1 MPGNIL
7 NADTQFPNFA
17 GQESPAEQIRTIR
30 NYLYMLLEQLRYTL
44 NNLDAGNFN
53 SEGLKEIQDAI
64 SQPILKQLSD
74 TDGNLAELQITAKGL
89 ASRVSNNEGDI
100 SQLEQ
105 TAQGLSS
112 RVGDAEGNISSLQ
125 QTANGLSSRVTSAEG
140 NISTLQQTANG
151 LSSRVSSAE
160 GDISTLQQTADGI
173 SSRVSSAEG
182 NISTLQQTA
191 NGLSSRVSDAEGNIS
206 ALFQGAGNLTTRV
219 SNAEGNITTVMQ
231 TANSLSSRV
240 SNAEG
245 AVSTISQKVNGV
257 TIQTGD
263 GQTFLAGD
271 RIVMSSNIYNY
282 MAIGANGLEVWING
296 MMKALIGQTYGADNY
311 TMVLGNTN
319 PAVVQK
325 IYDGNNLMWIGNETK
340 TCGIMFNF
348 STGTYQFYGTK
359 VGT

>member
-7 NADTQFPNFA
+7 SADTQFPNFA

-74 TDGNLAELQITAKGL
+74 TDGNLAELQFTAAGL
-89 ASRVSNNEGDI
+89 ASRVSNNEGNI

-112 RVGDAEGNISSLQ
+112 RVGNAEGNISSLQ
-125 QTANGLSSRVTSAEG
+125 QTANGLSSRVSSAEG
-140 NISTLQQTANG
+140 NISSLQQTANG
-151 LSSRVSSAE
+151 LSSRVS
-160 GDISTLQQTADGI
+160 
-173 SSRVSSAEG
+173 
-182 NISTLQQTA
+182 
-191 NGLSSRVSDAEGNIS
+191 
-206 ALFQGAGNLTTRV
+206 
-219 SNAEGNITTVMQ
+219 NAEGSISSLSQ
-231 TANSLSSRV
+231 TASGLETRV
-240 SNAEG
+240 ANAEG
-245 AVSTISQKVNGV
+245 AVSTVSQKVNGV
-257 TIQTGD
+257 TVTTGY

-271 RIVMSSNIYNY
+271 RIVMSSDINNY
-282 MAIGANGLEVWING
+282 MAIGSNGLEVWING
-296 MMKALIGQTYGADNY
+296 MMKAVIGQTYGADNY
-311 TMVLGNTN
+311 SVILGNTN

-325 IYDGNNLMWIGNETK
+325 IYDGSNLMWIGNEAK

>member
-7 NADTQFPNFA
+7 SADTQFPNFA

-53 SEGLKEIQDAI
+53 TEGLKEIQDAI

-74 TDGNLAELQITAKGL
+74 TDGNLAELQVTAAGL
-89 ASRVSNNEGDI
+89 ASRVSSNEGDI

-125 QTANGLSSRVTSAEG
+125 QTANGLSSRVSSAEG
-140 NISTLQQTANG
+140 NISSLQQTANG
-151 LSSRVSSAE
+151 LSSRVS
-160 GDISTLQQTADGI
+160 
-173 SSRVSSAEG
+173 
-182 NISTLQQTA
+182 
-191 NGLSSRVSDAEGNIS
+191 
-206 ALFQGAGNLTTRV
+206 
-219 SNAEGNITTVMQ
+219 NAEGSISSLSQ
-231 TANSLSSRV
+231 TASGLETRV
-240 SNAEG
+240 ANAEG
-245 AVSTISQKVNGV
+245 AVSTVSQKVNGV
-257 TIQTGD
+257 TVTTGY

-271 RIVMSSNIYNY
+271 RIVMSSDINNY

-311 TMVLGNTN
+311 SVILGNTN

-325 IYDGNNLMWIGNETK
+325 IYDGSNLMWVGNEAK

-348 STGTYQFYGTK
+348 SAGTYQFYGTK

>member
-7 NADTQFPNFA
+7 SADTQFPNFA
-17 GQESPAEQIRTIR
+17 GQENPAEQIRTIR

-53 SEGLKEIQDAI
+53 TEGLKEIQDAI

-74 TDGNLAELQITAKGL
+74 TDGNLAELQVTAAGL
-89 ASRVSNNEGDI
+89 ASRVSSNEGDI

-125 QTANGLSSRVTSAEG
+125 QTANGLSSRVSSAEG
-140 NISTLQQTANG
+140 NISSLQQTANG
-151 LSSRVSSAE
+151 LSSRVS
-160 GDISTLQQTADGI
+160 
-173 SSRVSSAEG
+173 
-182 NISTLQQTA
+182 
-191 NGLSSRVSDAEGNIS
+191 
-206 ALFQGAGNLTTRV
+206 
-219 SNAEGNITTVMQ
+219 NAEGSISSLSQ
-231 TANSLSSRV
+231 TASGLETRV
-240 SNAEG
+240 ANAEG
-245 AVSTISQKVNGV
+245 AVSTVSQKVNGV
-257 TIQTGD
+257 TVTTGY

-271 RIVMSSNIYNY
+271 RIVMSSNVNNY

-296 MMKALIGQTYGADNY
+296 MIKALIGQTYGADNY
-311 TMVLGNTN
+311 SVILGNTN

-325 IYDGNNLMWIGNETK
+325 IYDGNNLMWVGNEAK

-348 STGTYQFYGTK
+348 SAGTYQFYGTK

>member
-7 NADTQFPNFA
+7 SADTQFPNFA

-53 SEGLKEIQDAI
+53 TEGLKEIQDAI

-74 TDGNLAELQITAKGL
+74 TDGNLAELQVTASGL
-89 ASRVSNNEGDI
+89 ASRVSSNEGDI

-112 RVGDAEGNISSLQ
+112 RVGNAEGNISSLQ
-125 QTANGLSSRVTSAEG
+125 QTANGL
-140 NISTLQQTANG
+140 
-151 LSSRVSSAE
+151 
-160 GDISTLQQTADGI
+160 

-191 NGLSSRVSDAEGNIS
+191 NGLSSRVS
-206 ALFQGAGNLTTRV
+206 
-219 SNAEGNITTVMQ
+219 NAEGSISSLSQ
-231 TANSLSSRV
+231 TASGLETRV
-240 SNAEG
+240 ANAEG
-245 AVSTISQKVNGV
+245 AVSTVSQKVNGV
-257 TIQTGD
+257 TVTTGY

-271 RIVMSSNIYNY
+271 RIVMSSNVNNY

-296 MMKALIGQTYGADNY
+296 MIKALIGQTYGADNY
-311 TMVLGNTN
+311 SVILGNTN

-325 IYDGNNLMWIGNETK
+325 IYDGNNLMWVGNEAK

-348 STGTYQFYGTK
+348 SAGTYQFYGTK

>member
-7 NADTQFPNFA
+7 SADTQFPNFA

-53 SEGLKEIQDAI
+53 TEGLKEIQDAI

-74 TDGNLAELQITAKGL
+74 TDGNLAELQVTAAGL
-89 ASRVSNNEGDI
+89 ASRVSSNEGDI

-151 LSSRVSSAE
+151 LSSRVS
-160 GDISTLQQTADGI
+160 
-173 SSRVSSAEG
+173 
-182 NISTLQQTA
+182 
-191 NGLSSRVSDAEGNIS
+191 
-206 ALFQGAGNLTTRV
+206 
-219 SNAEGNITTVMQ
+219 NAEGSISSLSQ
-231 TANSLSSRV
+231 TASGLETRV
-240 SNAEG
+240 ANAEG
-245 AVSTISQKVNGV
+245 AVSTVSQKVNGV
-257 TIQTGD
+257 TVTTGY

-271 RIVMSSNIYNY
+271 RIVMSSDINNY

-311 TMVLGNTN
+311 SVILGNTN

-325 IYDGNNLMWIGNETK
+325 IYDGSNLMWVGNEAK

-348 STGTYQFYGTK
+348 STGTYQFDGTK

>member
-7 NADTQFPNFA
+7 SADTQFPNFA

-53 SEGLKEIQDAI
+53 TEGLKEIQDAI

-74 TDGNLAELQITAKGL
+74 TDGNLAELQATAAGL
-89 ASRVSNNEGDI
+89 ASRVSSNEGNI

-112 RVGDAEGNISSLQ
+112 RVGNAEGNISSLQ
-125 QTANGLSSRVTSAEG
+125 QTANGLSSRVSSAEG
-140 NISTLQQTANG
+140 NISSLQQTANG
-151 LSSRVSSAE
+151 LSSRVS
-160 GDISTLQQTADGI
+160 
-173 SSRVSSAEG
+173 
-182 NISTLQQTA
+182 
-191 NGLSSRVSDAEGNIS
+191 
-206 ALFQGAGNLTTRV
+206 
-219 SNAEGNITTVMQ
+219 NAEGSISSLSQ
-231 TANSLSSRV
+231 TASGLETRV
-240 SNAEG
+240 ANAEG
-245 AVSTISQKVNGV
+245 AVSTVSQKVNGV
-257 TIQTGD
+257 TVTTGY

-271 RIVMSSNIYNY
+271 RIVMSSDINNY

-296 MMKALIGQTYGADNY
+296 MMKAVIGQTYGADNY
-311 TMVLGNTN
+311 SVILGNTN

-325 IYDGNNLMWIGNETK
+325 IYDGSNLMWVGNEAK

>member
-7 NADTQFPNFA
+7 SADTQFPNFA

-53 SEGLKEIQDAI
+53 TEGLKEIQDAI

-74 TDGNLAELQITAKGL
+74 TDGNLAELQVTAAGL
-89 ASRVSNNEGDI
+89 ASRVSSNEGNI

-125 QTANGLSSRVTSAEG
+125 QTANGLSSRVSSAEG
-140 NISTLQQTANG
+140 NMSSLQQTANG
-151 LSSRVSSAE
+151 LSSRVS
-160 GDISTLQQTADGI
+160 
-173 SSRVSSAEG
+173 
-182 NISTLQQTA
+182 
-191 NGLSSRVSDAEGNIS
+191 
-206 ALFQGAGNLTTRV
+206 
-219 SNAEGNITTVMQ
+219 NAEGSISSLSQ
-231 TANSLSSRV
+231 TASGLETRV
-240 SNAEG
+240 ASAEG
-245 AVSTISQKVNGV
+245 AVSTVSQKVNGV
-257 TIQTGD
+257 TVTTGD
-263 GQTFLAGD
+263 GQTFLVGD
-271 RIVMSSNIYNY
+271 RIVMSSDINNY

-296 MMKALIGQTYGADNY
+296 MMKAVIGQTYGADNY
-311 TMVLGNTN
+311 SVILGNTN

-325 IYDGNNLMWIGNETK
+325 IYDGSNLMWVGNEAK

>member
-7 NADTQFPNFA
+7 SADTQFPNFA
-17 GQESPAEQIRTIR
+17 GQENPAEQIRTIR

-53 SEGLKEIQDAI
+53 TEGLKEIQDAI

-74 TDGNLAELQITAKGL
+74 TDGNLAELQVTAAGL
-89 ASRVSNNEGDI
+89 ASRVSSNEGDI

-151 LSSRVSSAE
+151 LSSRVS
-160 GDISTLQQTADGI
+160 
-173 SSRVSSAEG
+173 
-182 NISTLQQTA
+182 
-191 NGLSSRVSDAEGNIS
+191 
-206 ALFQGAGNLTTRV
+206 
-219 SNAEGNITTVMQ
+219 NAEGSISSLSQ
-231 TANSLSSRV
+231 TASGLETRV
-240 SNAEG
+240 ASAEG
-245 AVSTISQKVNGV
+245 AVSTVSQKVNGV
-257 TIQTGD
+257 TVTTTG
-263 GQTFLAGD
+263 GQTYLAGD
-271 RIVMSSNIYNY
+271 RIVMRANENNY
-282 MAIGANGLEVWING
+282 MAIGSNGLEVWVNG
-296 MMKALIGQTYGADNY
+296 TQKALIGQAYGADNY
-311 TMVLGNTN
+311 TVVLGNTN

-325 IYDGNNLMWIGNETK
+325 IYDGSNLMWVGNEAK

-348 STGTYQFYGTK
+348 SAGTYQFYGTK

>member
-7 NADTQFPNFA
+7 SADTQFPNFA

-53 SEGLKEIQDAI
+53 TEGLKEIQDAI

-74 TDGNLAELQITAKGL
+74 TDGNLAELQVTAAGL
-89 ASRVSNNEGDI
+89 ASRVSSNEGDI

-125 QTANGLSSRVTSAEG
+125 QTANGLSSRVSSAEG
-140 NISTLQQTANG
+140 NISALQQTANG
-151 LSSRVSSAE
+151 LSSRVS
-160 GDISTLQQTADGI
+160 
-173 SSRVSSAEG
+173 
-182 NISTLQQTA
+182 
-191 NGLSSRVSDAEGNIS
+191 
-206 ALFQGAGNLTTRV
+206 
-219 SNAEGNITTVMQ
+219 NAEGSISSLSQ
-231 TANSLSSRV
+231 TASGLETRV
-240 SNAEG
+240 ANAEG
-245 AVSTISQKVNGV
+245 AVSTVSQKVNGV
-257 TIQTGD
+257 TVTTGY

-271 RIVMSSNIYNY
+271 RIVMSSNVNNY

-311 TMVLGNTN
+311 SVILGNTN

-325 IYDGNNLMWIGNETK
+325 IYDGNNLMWIGNEAK

-348 STGTYQFYGTK
+348 SAGTYQFYGTK

>member
-7 NADTQFPNFA
+7 SADTQFPNFA

-53 SEGLKEIQDAI
+53 TEGLKEIQDAI

-74 TDGNLAELQITAKGL
+74 TDGNLAELQVTAAGL
-89 ASRVSNNEGDI
+89 ASRVSSNEGDI

-125 QTANGLSSRVTSAEG
+125 QTANGLSSRVSSAEG
-140 NISTLQQTANG
+140 NISSLQQTANG
-151 LSSRVSSAE
+151 LSSRVS
-160 GDISTLQQTADGI
+160 
-173 SSRVSSAEG
+173 
-182 NISTLQQTA
+182 
-191 NGLSSRVSDAEGNIS
+191 
-206 ALFQGAGNLTTRV
+206 
-219 SNAEGNITTVMQ
+219 NAEGSISSLSQ
-231 TANSLSSRV
+231 TASGLETRV
-240 SNAEG
+240 ANAEG
-245 AVSTISQKVNGV
+245 AVSTVSQKVNGV
-257 TIQTGD
+257 TVTTGY

-271 RIVMSSNIYNY
+271 RIVMSSDINNY

-296 MMKALIGQTYGADNY
+296 MMKAVIGQTYGADNY
-311 TMVLGNTN
+311 SVILGNTN

-325 IYDGNNLMWIGNETK
+325 IYDGNNLMWIGNEAK

>member
-7 NADTQFPNFA
+7 SADTQFPNFA

-53 SEGLKEIQDAI
+53 TEGLKEIQDAI

-74 TDGNLAELQITAKGL
+74 TDGNLAELQVTAAGL
-89 ASRVSNNEGDI
+89 ASRVSSNEGNI

-125 QTANGLSSRVTSAEG
+125 QTANGISSRVTSAEG

-151 LSSRVSSAE
+151 LSSRVS
-160 GDISTLQQTADGI
+160 
-173 SSRVSSAEG
+173 
-182 NISTLQQTA
+182 
-191 NGLSSRVSDAEGNIS
+191 
-206 ALFQGAGNLTTRV
+206 
-219 SNAEGNITTVMQ
+219 NAEGSISSLNQ
-231 TANSLSSRV
+231 TASGLETRV
-240 SNAEG
+240 ANAEG
-245 AVSTISQKVNGV
+245 AVSTVSQKVNGV
-257 TIQTGD
+257 TVTTGY

-271 RIVMSSNIYNY
+271 RIVMSSDINNY

-311 TMVLGNTN
+311 SVILGNTN

-325 IYDGNNLMWIGNETK
+325 IYDGNNLMWVGNESK

-348 STGTYQFYGTK
+348 SAGTYQFYGTK

>member
-7 NADTQFPNFA
+7 SADTQFPNFT
-17 GQESPAEQIRTIR
+17 GQENPAEQIRTIR

-53 SEGLKEIQDAI
+53 TEGLKEIQDAI

-74 TDGNLAELQITAKGL
+74 TDGNLAELQVTAAGL
-89 ASRVSNNEGDI
+89 ASRVSSNEGDI
-100 SQLEQ
+100 SQLEH

-125 QTANGLSSRVTSAEG
+125 QTANGLSSRV
-140 NISTLQQTANG
+140 
-151 LSSRVSSAE
+151 
-160 GDISTLQQTADGI
+160 
-173 SSRVSSAEG
+173 
-182 NISTLQQTA
+182 
-191 NGLSSRVSDAEGNIS
+191 
-206 ALFQGAGNLTTRV
+206 
-219 SNAEGNITTVMQ
+219 SNAEGSISSLSQ
-231 TANSLSSRV
+231 TASGLETRV
-240 SNAEG
+240 ANAEG
-245 AVSTISQKVNGV
+245 AVSTVSQKVNGV
-257 TIQTGD
+257 TVTTGY

-271 RIVMSSNIYNY
+271 RIVMSSDINNY

-311 TMVLGNTN
+311 SVILGNTN

-325 IYDGNNLMWIGNETK
+325 IYDGNNLMWVGNEAK

-348 STGTYQFYGTK
+348 SAGTYQFYGTK

>member
-7 NADTQFPNFA
+7 SADTQFPNFA

-53 SEGLKEIQDAI
+53 TEGLKEIQDAI

-74 TDGNLAELQITAKGL
+74 TDGNLAELQVTAAGL
-89 ASRVSNNEGDI
+89 ASRVSSNEGDI

-125 QTANGLSSRVTSAEG
+125 QTANGLSSRV
-140 NISTLQQTANG
+140 
-151 LSSRVSSAE
+151 
-160 GDISTLQQTADGI
+160 
-173 SSRVSSAEG
+173 SSAEG

-191 NGLSSRVSDAEGNIS
+191 NGLSSRVS
-206 ALFQGAGNLTTRV
+206 
-219 SNAEGNITTVMQ
+219 NAEGSISSLSQ
-231 TANSLSSRV
+231 TASGLETRV
-240 SNAEG
+240 ANAEG
-245 AVSTISQKVNGV
+245 VVSTVSQKVNGV
-257 TIQTGD
+257 TVTTPY
-263 GQTFLAGD
+263 GQTYLAGD
-271 RIVMSSNIYNY
+271 RIVMRANENNY
-282 MAIGANGLEVWING
+282 MAIGSNGLEVWVNG
-296 MMKALIGQTYGADNY
+296 TQKALIGQTYGADNY
-311 TMVLGNTN
+311 SVILGNTN

-325 IYDGNNLMWIGNETK
+325 IYDSYSGNQMWVGNENK

>member
-7 NADTQFPNFA
+7 SADTQFPNFA

-53 SEGLKEIQDAI
+53 TEGLKEIQDAI

-74 TDGNLAELQITAKGL
+74 TDGNLAELQVTAAGL
-89 ASRVSNNEGDI
+89 ASRVSSNEGNI

-151 LSSRVSSAE
+151 LSSRVS
-160 GDISTLQQTADGI
+160 
-173 SSRVSSAEG
+173 
-182 NISTLQQTA
+182 
-191 NGLSSRVSDAEGNIS
+191 
-206 ALFQGAGNLTTRV
+206 
-219 SNAEGNITTVMQ
+219 NAEGSISSLSQ
-231 TANSLSSRV
+231 TASGLETRV
-240 SNAEG
+240 ANAEG
-245 AVSTISQKVNGV
+245 AVSTVSQKVNGV
-257 TIQTGD
+257 TVTTGY

-271 RIVMSSNIYNY
+271 RIVMSSNVNNY

-296 MMKALIGQTYGADNY
+296 MIKALIGQTYGADNY
-311 TMVLGNTN
+311 SMILGNTN

-325 IYDGNNLMWIGNETK
+325 IYDGNNLMWVGNEAK

-348 STGTYQFYGTK
+348 NTGTYQFYGTK

>member
-7 NADTQFPNFA
+7 SADTQFPNFT
-17 GQESPAEQIRTIR
+17 GQENPAEQIRTIR

-53 SEGLKEIQDAI
+53 TEGLKEIQDAI

-74 TDGNLAELQITAKGL
+74 TDGNLAELQVTAAGL
-89 ASRVSNNEGDI
+89 ASRVSSNEGDI

-151 LSSRVSSAE
+151 LSSRVS
-160 GDISTLQQTADGI
+160 
-173 SSRVSSAEG
+173 
-182 NISTLQQTA
+182 
-191 NGLSSRVSDAEGNIS
+191 
-206 ALFQGAGNLTTRV
+206 
-219 SNAEGNITTVMQ
+219 NAEGSISSLSQ
-231 TANSLSSRV
+231 TASGLETRV
-240 SNAEG
+240 ANAEG
-245 AVSTISQKVNGV
+245 AVSTVSQKVNGV
-257 TIQTGD
+257 TVTTWY

-271 RIVMSSNIYNY
+271 RIVMSSNVNNY

-311 TMVLGNTN
+311 SVILGNTN

-325 IYDGNNLMWIGNETK
+325 IYDGNNLMWVGNEAK

-348 STGTYQFYGTK
+348 SAGTYQFYGTK

>member
-7 NADTQFPNFA
+7 SADTQFPNFT
-17 GQESPAEQIRTIR
+17 GQENPAEQIRTIR

-53 SEGLKEIQDAI
+53 TEGLKEIQDAI

-74 TDGNLAELQITAKGL
+74 TDGNLAELQVTAAGL
-89 ASRVSNNEGDI
+89 ASRVSSNEGDI

-125 QTANGLSSRVTSAEG
+125 QTANGLSSRVSSAEG
-140 NISTLQQTANG
+140 NISSLQQTANG
-151 LSSRVSSAE
+151 LSSRVSN
-160 GDISTLQQTADGI
+160 
-173 SSRVSSAEG
+173 AEG
-182 NISTLQQTA
+182 NISSLSQTA
-191 NGLSSRVSDAEGNIS
+191 SGLE
-206 ALFQGAGNLTTRV
+206 TRV
-219 SNAEGNITTVMQ
+219 A
-231 TANSLSSRV
+231 
-240 SNAEG
+240 NAEG
-245 AVSTISQKVNGV
+245 AVSTVSQKVNGV
-257 TIQTGD
+257 TVTTGY

-271 RIVMSSNIYNY
+271 RIVMSSDINNY

-311 TMVLGNTN
+311 SVILGNTN

-325 IYDGNNLMWIGNETK
+325 IYDGSNLMWVGNEAK

-348 STGTYQFYGTK
+348 SAGTYQFYGTK

>member
-7 NADTQFPNFA
+7 SADTQFPNFA

-53 SEGLKEIQDAI
+53 TEGLKEIQDAI

-74 TDGNLAELQITAKGL
+74 TDGNLAELQVTAAGL
-89 ASRVSNNEGDI
+89 ASRVSSNEGDI

-112 RVGDAEGNISSLQ
+112 RVGNAEGNISSLQ
-125 QTANGLSSRVTSAEG
+125 QTANGL
-140 NISTLQQTANG
+140 
-151 LSSRVSSAE
+151 
-160 GDISTLQQTADGI
+160 

-191 NGLSSRVSDAEGNIS
+191 NGLSSRVS
-206 ALFQGAGNLTTRV
+206 
-219 SNAEGNITTVMQ
+219 NAEGSISSLSQ
-231 TANSLSSRV
+231 TASGLETRV
-240 SNAEG
+240 ANAEG
-245 AVSTISQKVNGV
+245 AVSTVSQKVNGV
-257 TIQTGD
+257 TVTTWY

-271 RIVMSSNIYNY
+271 RIVMSSDINNY

-311 TMVLGNTN
+311 SVILGNTN

-325 IYDGNNLMWIGNETK
+325 IYDGSNLMWVGNEAK

-348 STGTYQFYGTK
+348 SAGTYQFYGTK

>member
-7 NADTQFPNFA
+7 SADTQFPNFA
-17 GQESPAEQIRTIR
+17 GQENPAEQIRTIR

-53 SEGLKEIQDAI
+53 TEGLKEIQNAI

-74 TDGNLAELQITAKGL
+74 TDGNLAELQVTAAGL
-89 ASRVSNNEGDI
+89 ASRVSSNEGDI

-112 RVGDAEGNISSLQ
+112 RVGDAEASISALQQSANGLSSRVTSAEGNISSLQ
-125 QTANGLSSRVTSAEG
+125 QTANGLSSRV
-140 NISTLQQTANG
+140 
-151 LSSRVSSAE
+151 
-160 GDISTLQQTADGI
+160 
-173 SSRVSSAEG
+173 
-182 NISTLQQTA
+182 
-191 NGLSSRVSDAEGNIS
+191 
-206 ALFQGAGNLTTRV
+206 
-219 SNAEGNITTVMQ
+219 SNAEGSISSLSQ
-231 TANSLSSRV
+231 TASGLETRV
-240 SNAEG
+240 ANAEG
-245 AVSTISQKVNGV
+245 AVSTVSQKVNGV
-257 TIQTGD
+257 TVTTGY

-271 RIVMSSNIYNY
+271 RIVMSSNVNNY

-296 MMKALIGQTYGADNY
+296 MIKALIGQTYGADNY
-311 TMVLGNTN
+311 SVILGNTN

-325 IYDGNNLMWIGNETK
+325 IYDGSNLMWVGNEAK

-348 STGTYQFYGTK
+348 SAGTYQFYGTK

>member
-7 NADTQFPNFA
+7 SADTQFPNFT
-17 GQESPAEQIRTIR
+17 GQENPAEQIRTIR

-53 SEGLKEIQDAI
+53 TEGLKEIQDAI

-74 TDGNLAELQITAKGL
+74 TDGNLAELQVTAAGL
-89 ASRVSNNEGDI
+89 ASRVSSNEGDI
-100 SQLEQ
+100 SQLAQ

-125 QTANGLSSRVTSAEG
+125 QTANGLSSRVSSAEG
-140 NISTLQQTANG
+140 NISSLQQTANG
-151 LSSRVSSAE
+151 LSSRVS
-160 GDISTLQQTADGI
+160 
-173 SSRVSSAEG
+173 
-182 NISTLQQTA
+182 
-191 NGLSSRVSDAEGNIS
+191 
-206 ALFQGAGNLTTRV
+206 
-219 SNAEGNITTVMQ
+219 NAEGSISSLSQ
-231 TANSLSSRV
+231 TASGLETRV
-240 SNAEG
+240 ANAEG
-245 AVSTISQKVNGV
+245 AVSTVSQKVNGV
-257 TIQTGD
+257 TVTTWY

-271 RIVMSSNIYNY
+271 RIVMSSDINNY

-311 TMVLGNTN
+311 SVILGNTN

-325 IYDGNNLMWIGNETK
+325 IYDGNNLMWIGNEAK

-348 STGTYQFYGTK
+348 NTGTYQFYGTK

>member
-7 NADTQFPNFA
+7 SADTQFPNFA

-53 SEGLKEIQDAI
+53 TEGLKEIQDAI

-74 TDGNLAELQITAKGL
+74 TDGNLAELQVTAAGL
-89 ASRVSNNEGDI
+89 ASRVSSNEGNI

-140 NISTLQQTANG
+140 NISTIQQTANG
-151 LSSRVSSAE
+151 LSSRVS
-160 GDISTLQQTADGI
+160 
-173 SSRVSSAEG
+173 
-182 NISTLQQTA
+182 
-191 NGLSSRVSDAEGNIS
+191 
-206 ALFQGAGNLTTRV
+206 
-219 SNAEGNITTVMQ
+219 NAEGSISSLSQ
-231 TANSLSSRV
+231 TASGLETRV
-240 SNAEG
+240 ANAEG
-245 AVSTISQKVNGV
+245 AVSTVSQKVNGV
-257 TIQTGD
+257 TVTTGY

-271 RIVMSSNIYNY
+271 RIVMSSNVNNY

-296 MMKALIGQTYGADNY
+296 MIKALIGQTYGADNY
-311 TMVLGNTN
+311 SVILGNTN

-325 IYDGNNLMWIGNETK
+325 IYDGSNLMWVGNEAK

-348 STGTYQFYGTK
+348 NTGTYQFYGTK

>member
-7 NADTQFPNFA
+7 SADTQFPNFA
-17 GQESPAEQIRTIR
+17 GQENPAEQIRTIR

-53 SEGLKEIQDAI
+53 TEGLKEIQDAI

-74 TDGNLAELQITAKGL
+74 TDGNLAELQVTAAGL
-89 ASRVSNNEGDI
+89 ASRVSSNEGDI

-151 LSSRVSSAE
+151 LSSRVS
-160 GDISTLQQTADGI
+160 
-173 SSRVSSAEG
+173 
-182 NISTLQQTA
+182 
-191 NGLSSRVSDAEGNIS
+191 
-206 ALFQGAGNLTTRV
+206 
-219 SNAEGNITTVMQ
+219 NAEGSISSLNQ
-231 TANSLSSRV
+231 TASGLETRV
-240 SNAEG
+240 ANAEG
-245 AVSTISQKVNGV
+245 AVSTVSQKVDGV
-257 TIQTGD
+257 TVTTTY
-263 GQTFLAGD
+263 GQTYLAGD
-271 RIVMSSNIYNY
+271 RIVMRANENNY
-282 MAIGANGLEVWING
+282 MAIGSNGLEVWVNG
-296 MMKALIGQTYGADNY
+296 TQKALIGQAYGADNY
-311 TMVLGNTN
+311 TVVLGNTN

-325 IYDGNNLMWIGNETK
+325 IYDGSNLMWVGNEAK

-348 STGTYQFYGTK
+348 SAGTYQFYGTK

>member
-7 NADTQFPNFA
+7 SADTQFPNFT
-17 GQESPAEQIRTIR
+17 GQENPAEQIRTIR

-53 SEGLKEIQDAI
+53 TEGLKEIQDAI

-74 TDGNLAELQITAKGL
+74 TDGNLAELQVTAAGL
-89 ASRVSNNEGDI
+89 ASRVSSNEGDI

-125 QTANGLSSRVTSAEG
+125 QTANGLSSRVSSAEG
-140 NISTLQQTANG
+140 NISSLQQTANG
-151 LSSRVSSAE
+151 LSSRVS
-160 GDISTLQQTADGI
+160 
-173 SSRVSSAEG
+173 
-182 NISTLQQTA
+182 
-191 NGLSSRVSDAEGNIS
+191 
-206 ALFQGAGNLTTRV
+206 
-219 SNAEGNITTVMQ
+219 NAEGSISSLSQ
-231 TANSLSSRV
+231 TASGLETRV
-240 SNAEG
+240 ANAEG
-245 AVSTISQKVNGV
+245 AVSTVSQKVNGV
-257 TIQTGD
+257 TVTTWS

-271 RIVMSSNIYNY
+271 RIVMSSDINNY

-311 TMVLGNTN
+311 SVILGNTN

-325 IYDGNNLMWIGNETK
+325 IYDGNNLMWIGNEAK

-348 STGTYQFYGTK
+348 NAGTYQFYGTK

>member
-7 NADTQFPNFA
+7 SADTQFPNFA

-53 SEGLKEIQDAI
+53 TEGLKEIQDAI

-74 TDGNLAELQITAKGL
+74 TDGNLAELQVTAAGL
-89 ASRVSNNEGDI
+89 ASRVSSNEGDI

-151 LSSRVSSAE
+151 LSSRVS
-160 GDISTLQQTADGI
+160 
-173 SSRVSSAEG
+173 
-182 NISTLQQTA
+182 
-191 NGLSSRVSDAEGNIS
+191 
-206 ALFQGAGNLTTRV
+206 
-219 SNAEGNITTVMQ
+219 NAEGSISSLSQ
-231 TANSLSSRV
+231 TASGLETRV
-240 SNAEG
+240 ANAEG
-245 AVSTISQKVNGV
+245 AVSTVSQKVNGV
-257 TIQTGD
+257 TVTTGY

-271 RIVMSSNIYNY
+271 RIVMSSNVNNY

-296 MMKALIGQTYGADNY
+296 MIKALIGQTYGADNY
-311 TMVLGNTN
+311 SVILGNTN

-325 IYDGNNLMWIGNETK
+325 IYDGRNLMWVGNEAK

-348 STGTYQFYGTK
+348 SAGTYQFYGTK

>member
-7 NADTQFPNFA
+7 SADTQFPNFA

-53 SEGLKEIQDAI
+53 TEGLKEIQDAI

-74 TDGNLAELQITAKGL
+74 TDGNLAELQVTAAGL
-89 ASRVSNNEGDI
+89 ASRVSSNEGDI

-151 LSSRVSSAE
+151 LSSRVSN
-160 GDISTLQQTADGI
+160 
-173 SSRVSSAEG
+173 AEG
-182 NISTLQQTA
+182 NISSLSQTA
-191 NGLSSRVSDAEGNIS
+191 SGLE
-206 ALFQGAGNLTTRV
+206 TRV
-219 SNAEGNITTVMQ
+219 A
-231 TANSLSSRV
+231 
-240 SNAEG
+240 NAEG
-245 AVSTISQKVNGV
+245 AVSTVSQKVNGV
-257 TIQTGD
+257 TVTTGY

-271 RIVMSSNIYNY
+271 RIVMSSDINNY
-282 MAIGANGLEVWING
+282 MAVGANGLEVWVNG
-296 MMKALIGQTYGADNY
+296 TQKALIGQMYGADNY
-311 TMVLGNTN
+311 TVVLGNTN
-319 PAVVQK
+319 PAIVQK
-325 IYDGNNLMWIGNETK
+325 IYDGSNLMWVGNENK

-348 STGTYQFYGTK
+348 SAGTYQFYGTK

>member
-7 NADTQFPNFA
+7 SADTQFPNFT
-17 GQESPAEQIRTIR
+17 GQENPAEQIRTIR

-53 SEGLKEIQDAI
+53 TEGLKEIQDAI

-74 TDGNLAELQITAKGL
+74 TDGNLAELQVTAAGL
-89 ASRVSNNEGDI
+89 ASRVSSNEGDI

-125 QTANGLSSRVTSAEG
+125 QTANGLSSRVSSAEG
-140 NISTLQQTANG
+140 NISSLQQTANG
-151 LSSRVSSAE
+151 LSSRVSN
-160 GDISTLQQTADGI
+160 
-173 SSRVSSAEG
+173 AEG
-182 NISTLQQTA
+182 NISSLSQTA
-191 NGLSSRVSDAEGNIS
+191 SGLE
-206 ALFQGAGNLTTRV
+206 TRV
-219 SNAEGNITTVMQ
+219 A
-231 TANSLSSRV
+231 
-240 SNAEG
+240 NAEG
-245 AVSTISQKVNGV
+245 AVSTVSQKVNGV
-257 TIQTGD
+257 TVTTGY

-271 RIVMSSNIYNY
+271 RIVMSSDINNY

-296 MMKALIGQTYGADNY
+296 MLKALIGQTYGADNY
-311 TMVLGNTN
+311 SVILGNTN

-325 IYDGNNLMWIGNETK
+325 IYDGSNLMWVGNEAK

-348 STGTYQFYGTK
+348 SAGTYQFYGTK

>member
-7 NADTQFPNFA
+7 SADTQFPNFA

-53 SEGLKEIQDAI
+53 SEGMKEIQDAI

-74 TDGNLAELQITAKGL
+74 TNGNLAELQVTAAGL
-89 ASRVSNNEGDI
+89 ASRVSSNEGDI

-151 LSSRVSSAE
+151 LSSRVS
-160 GDISTLQQTADGI
+160 
-173 SSRVSSAEG
+173 
-182 NISTLQQTA
+182 
-191 NGLSSRVSDAEGNIS
+191 
-206 ALFQGAGNLTTRV
+206 
-219 SNAEGNITTVMQ
+219 NAEGSISSLNQ
-231 TANSLSSRV
+231 TASGLETRV
-240 SNAEG
+240 ANAEG
-245 AVSTISQKVNGV
+245 AVSTVSQKVNGV
-257 TIQTGD
+257 TVTTGY

-271 RIVMSSNIYNY
+271 RIVMSSDVNNY

-296 MMKALIGQTYGADNY
+296 TQKALIGQTYGADNY
-311 TMVLGNTN
+311 SVILGNTN

-325 IYDGNNLMWIGNETK
+325 IYDGSNLMWIGNEAK

>member
-7 NADTQFPNFA
+7 SADTQFPNFA

-74 TDGNLAELQITAKGL
+74 TDGNLAELQVTAAGL
-89 ASRVSNNEGDI
+89 ASRVSSNEGDI

-125 QTANGLSSRVTSAEG
+125 QTANGLFSRVASAEG

-151 LSSRVSSAE
+151 LSSRVS
-160 GDISTLQQTADGI
+160 
-173 SSRVSSAEG
+173 
-182 NISTLQQTA
+182 
-191 NGLSSRVSDAEGNIS
+191 
-206 ALFQGAGNLTTRV
+206 
-219 SNAEGNITTVMQ
+219 NAEGSISSLSQ
-231 TANSLSSRV
+231 TASGLETRV
-240 SNAEG
+240 ANAEG
-245 AVSTISQKVNGV
+245 AVSTVSQKVNGV
-257 TIQTGD
+257 TVTTGY

-271 RIVMSSNIYNY
+271 RIVMSSNVNNY

-296 MMKALIGQTYGADNY
+296 MIKALIGQTYGTDNY
-311 TMVLGNTN
+311 YVILGNTN

-325 IYDGNNLMWIGNETK
+325 IYDGSNLMCVGNEAK

-348 STGTYQFYGTK
+348 SAGTYQFYGTK

>member
-7 NADTQFPNFA
+7 SADTQFPNFA

-74 TDGNLAELQITAKGL
+74 TDGNLAELKVTAEGL

-112 RVGDAEGNISSLQ
+112 RVGNAEGN
-125 QTANGLSSRVTSAEG
+125 
-140 NISTLQQTANG
+140 
-151 LSSRVSSAE
+151 
-160 GDISTLQQTADGI
+160 ISTLQQTADGI

-191 NGLSSRVSDAEGNIS
+191 DGLSTRVSDAEGNIS
-206 ALFQGAGNLTTRV
+206 ALVQGADNLTTRV

-231 TANSLSSRV
+231 TASGLSTRV

-296 MMKALIGQTYGADNY
+296 MMKALIGQTSGADNY

>member
-7 NADTQFPNFA
+7 SADTQFPNFA

-74 TDGNLAELQITAKGL
+74 TNGNLAELQVTAAGL
-89 ASRVSNNEGDI
+89 ASRVSSNEGDI

-125 QTANGLSSRVTSAEG
+125 QTANGLSSRV
-140 NISTLQQTANG
+140 
-151 LSSRVSSAE
+151 
-160 GDISTLQQTADGI
+160 
-173 SSRVSSAEG
+173 
-182 NISTLQQTA
+182 
-191 NGLSSRVSDAEGNIS
+191 
-206 ALFQGAGNLTTRV
+206 
-219 SNAEGNITTVMQ
+219 SNAEGSISSLNQ
-231 TANSLSSRV
+231 TASGLETRV
-240 SNAEG
+240 ANAEG
-245 AVSTISQKVNGV
+245 AVSTVSQKVNGV
-257 TIQTGD
+257 TVTTGY

-271 RIVMSSNIYNY
+271 RIVMSSDINNY

-296 MMKALIGQTYGADNY
+296 MMKAVIGQTYGADNY
-311 TMVLGNTN
+311 SVILGNTN

-325 IYDGNNLMWIGNETK
+325 IYDGSNLMWVGNEAK

>member
-7 NADTQFPNFA
+7 SADTQFPNFA

-53 SEGLKEIQDAI
+53 TEGLKEIQDAI
-64 SQPILKQLSD
+64 SEPILKQLSD
-74 TDGNLAELQITAKGL
+74 TDGNLAELQVTAAGL
-89 ASRVSNNEGDI
+89 ASRVSSNEGDI

-151 LSSRVSSAE
+151 LS
-160 GDISTLQQTADGI
+160 
-173 SSRVSSAEG
+173 
-182 NISTLQQTA
+182 
-191 NGLSSRVSDAEGNIS
+191 
-206 ALFQGAGNLTTRV
+206 TRV
-219 SNAEGNITTVMQ
+219 SNAEGSISSLNQ
-231 TANSLSSRV
+231 TASGLETRV
-240 SNAEG
+240 ANAEG
-245 AVSTISQKVNGV
+245 AVSTVSQKVNGV
-257 TIQTGD
+257 TVTTGY

-271 RIVMSSNIYNY
+271 RIVMSSDINNY
-282 MAIGANGLEVWING
+282 MAVGANGLEVWVNG
-296 MMKALIGQTYGADNY
+296 TQKALIGQTYGADNY
-311 TMVLGNTN
+311 SVILGNTN

-325 IYDGNNLMWIGNETK
+325 IYDGNNLMWVGNEAK

-348 STGTYQFYGTK
+348 SAGTYQFYGTK

>member
-7 NADTQFPNFA
+7 SADTQFPNFA

-53 SEGLKEIQDAI
+53 TEGLKEIQDAI

-74 TDGNLAELQITAKGL
+74 TDGNLAELQVTAAGL
-89 ASRVSNNEGDI
+89 ASRVSSNEGDI

-112 RVGDAEGNISSLQ
+112 RVVDAEGNISSLQ

-151 LSSRVSSAE
+151 LSSRVS
-160 GDISTLQQTADGI
+160 
-173 SSRVSSAEG
+173 
-182 NISTLQQTA
+182 
-191 NGLSSRVSDAEGNIS
+191 
-206 ALFQGAGNLTTRV
+206 
-219 SNAEGNITTVMQ
+219 NAEGSISSLSQ
-231 TANSLSSRV
+231 TASGLETRV
-240 SNAEG
+240 ANAEG
-245 AVSTISQKVNGV
+245 AVSTVSQKVNGV
-257 TIQTGD
+257 TVTTGY

-271 RIVMSSNIYNY
+271 RIVMSSNVNNY

-296 MMKALIGQTYGADNY
+296 MMKALMGQTYGADNY
-311 TMVLGNTN
+311 SVILGNTN

-325 IYDGNNLMWIGNETK
+325 IYDGSNLMWIGNEAK

-348 STGTYQFYGTK
+348 NTGTYQFYGTK

>member
-7 NADTQFPNFA
+7 SADTQFPNFA
-17 GQESPAEQIRTIR
+17 VQENPAEQIRTIR

-53 SEGLKEIQDAI
+53 TEGLKEIQDAI

-74 TDGNLAELQITAKGL
+74 TDGNLAELQVTAAGL
-89 ASRVSNNEGDI
+89 ASRVSSNEGDI

-151 LSSRVSSAE
+151 LSSRVS
-160 GDISTLQQTADGI
+160 
-173 SSRVSSAEG
+173 
-182 NISTLQQTA
+182 
-191 NGLSSRVSDAEGNIS
+191 
-206 ALFQGAGNLTTRV
+206 
-219 SNAEGNITTVMQ
+219 NAEGSISSLSQ
-231 TANSLSSRV
+231 TASGLETRV
-240 SNAEG
+240 ANAEG
-245 AVSTISQKVNGV
+245 AVSTVSQKVNGV
-257 TIQTGD
+257 TVTTPY
-263 GQTFLAGD
+263 GQTYLAGD
-271 RIVMSSNIYNY
+271 RIVMRANENNY
-282 MAIGANGLEVWING
+282 MAIGSNGLEVWVNG
-296 MMKALIGQTYGADNY
+296 TQKALIGQTYGADNY
-311 TMVLGNTN
+311 SVILGNTN

-325 IYDGNNLMWIGNETK
+325 IYDSYSGNQMWVGNENK

-348 STGTYQFYGTK
+348 SAGTYQFYGTK

>member
-7 NADTQFPNFA
+7 SADTQFPNFA

-74 TDGNLAELQITAKGL
+74 TDGNLAELQVTAAGL
-89 ASRVSNNEGDI
+89 ASRVSSNEGNI

-125 QTANGLSSRVTSAEG
+125 QTANGLSSRVSSAEG
-140 NISTLQQTANG
+140 NISSLQQTANG
-151 LSSRVSSAE
+151 LSSRVS
-160 GDISTLQQTADGI
+160 
-173 SSRVSSAEG
+173 
-182 NISTLQQTA
+182 
-191 NGLSSRVSDAEGNIS
+191 
-206 ALFQGAGNLTTRV
+206 
-219 SNAEGNITTVMQ
+219 NAEGSISSLSQ
-231 TANSLSSRV
+231 TASGLETRV
-240 SNAEG
+240 ANAEG
-245 AVSTISQKVNGV
+245 AVSTVSQKVNGV
-257 TIQTGD
+257 TVTTGY

-271 RIVMSSNIYNY
+271 RIVMSSDINNY

-296 MMKALIGQTYGADNY
+296 MMKAVIGQTYGADNY
-311 TMVLGNTN
+311 SVILGNTN

-325 IYDGNNLMWIGNETK
+325 IYDGNNLMWIGNEAK

>member
-7 NADTQFPNFA
+7 SADTQFPNFA
-17 GQESPAEQIRTIR
+17 GQENPAEQIRTIR

-53 SEGLKEIQDAI
+53 TEGLKEIQDAI

-74 TDGNLAELQITAKGL
+74 TDGNLAELQVTAAGL
-89 ASRVSNNEGDI
+89 ASRVSSNEGDI

-112 RVGDAEGNISSLQ
+112 RVGNAEGNISSLQ

-151 LSSRVSSAE
+151 LSSRVS
-160 GDISTLQQTADGI
+160 
-173 SSRVSSAEG
+173 
-182 NISTLQQTA
+182 
-191 NGLSSRVSDAEGNIS
+191 
-206 ALFQGAGNLTTRV
+206 
-219 SNAEGNITTVMQ
+219 NAEGSISSLSQ
-231 TANSLSSRV
+231 TASGLETRV
-240 SNAEG
+240 ANAEG
-245 AVSTISQKVNGV
+245 AVSTVSQKVNGV
-257 TIQTGD
+257 TVTTPY
-263 GQTFLAGD
+263 GQSFLAGD
-271 RIVMSSNIYNY
+271 RIVMSSDINNY
-282 MAIGANGLEVWING
+282 MAVGAGSIGVFSNGIQ
-296 MMKALIGQTYGADNY
+296 KAFIGQTPGADNY
-311 TMVLGNTN
+311 SVILGNTN

-325 IYDGNNLMWIGNETK
+325 IYDGSNLMWIGNEAK

-348 STGTYQFYGTK
+348 NAGTYQFYGTK

>member
-7 NADTQFPNFA
+7 SADTQFPNFA
-17 GQESPAEQIRTIR
+17 GQESSAEQIRTIR

-53 SEGLKEIQDAI
+53 TEGLKEIQDAI

-74 TDGNLAELQITAKGL
+74 TDGNLAELQVTAAGL
-89 ASRVSNNEGDI
+89 ASRVSSNEGDI

-125 QTANGLSSRVTSAEG
+125 QTANGLSSRVSSAEG
-140 NISTLQQTANG
+140 NISSLQQTANG
-151 LSSRVSSAE
+151 LSSRVS
-160 GDISTLQQTADGI
+160 
-173 SSRVSSAEG
+173 
-182 NISTLQQTA
+182 
-191 NGLSSRVSDAEGNIS
+191 
-206 ALFQGAGNLTTRV
+206 
-219 SNAEGNITTVMQ
+219 NAEGSISSLSQ
-231 TANSLSSRV
+231 TASGLETRV
-240 SNAEG
+240 ANAEG
-245 AVSTISQKVNGV
+245 AVSTVSQKVNGV
-257 TIQTGD
+257 TVTTGY

-271 RIVMSSNIYNY
+271 RIVMSSNVNNY

-311 TMVLGNTN
+311 SVILGNTN

-325 IYDGNNLMWIGNETK
+325 IYDGSNLMWVGNEAK

-348 STGTYQFYGTK
+348 SAGTYQFYGTK

>member
-7 NADTQFPNFA
+7 SADTQFPNFA
-17 GQESPAEQIRTIR
+17 GNESPAEQIRTIR

-53 SEGLKEIQDAI
+53 TEGLKEIQDAI

-74 TDGNLAELQITAKGL
+74 TDGNLAELQVTAAGL
-89 ASRVSNNEGDI
+89 ASRVSSNEGDI

-151 LSSRVSSAE
+151 LSSRVS
-160 GDISTLQQTADGI
+160 
-173 SSRVSSAEG
+173 
-182 NISTLQQTA
+182 
-191 NGLSSRVSDAEGNIS
+191 
-206 ALFQGAGNLTTRV
+206 
-219 SNAEGNITTVMQ
+219 NAEGSISSLSQ
-231 TANSLSSRV
+231 TASGLETRV
-240 SNAEG
+240 ANAEG
-245 AVSTISQKVNGV
+245 AVSTVSQKVNGV
-257 TIQTGD
+257 TVTTGY

-271 RIVMSSNIYNY
+271 RIVMSSDINNY

-311 TMVLGNTN
+311 SVILGNTN

-325 IYDGNNLMWIGNETK
+325 IYDGNNLMWIGNEAK

>member
-7 NADTQFPNFA
+7 SADTQFPNFA
-17 GQESPAEQIRTIR
+17 GQENPAEQIRTIR

-53 SEGLKEIQDAI
+53 TEGLKEIQDAI

-74 TDGNLAELQITAKGL
+74 TDGNLAELQVTAAGL
-89 ASRVSNNEGDI
+89 ASRVSSNEGDI

-151 LSSRVSSAE
+151 LSSRVS
-160 GDISTLQQTADGI
+160 
-173 SSRVSSAEG
+173 
-182 NISTLQQTA
+182 
-191 NGLSSRVSDAEGNIS
+191 
-206 ALFQGAGNLTTRV
+206 
-219 SNAEGNITTVMQ
+219 NAEGSISSLNQ
-231 TANSLSSRV
+231 TATGLETRV
-240 SNAEG
+240 ANAEG
-245 AVSTISQKVNGV
+245 AVSTVSQKVNGV
-257 TIQTGD
+257 TVTTGY

-271 RIVMSSNIYNY
+271 RIVMSSDINNY
-282 MAIGANGLEVWING
+282 MAVGANGLEVWVNG
-296 MMKALIGQTYGADNY
+296 TQKALIGQTYGADNY
-311 TMVLGNTN
+311 SVILGNTN

-325 IYDGNNLMWIGNETK
+325 IYDGNNLMWVGNEAK

-348 STGTYQFYGTK
+348 SAGTYQFYGTK